1 MERAPKRTR
10 DSSALCGPGSDQI
23 RDGWRM
29 QTRGPRF
36 YVCVCARARAFER
49 NGVRRNDT
57 KSTRRE
63 FVRISIWESQVTS
76 SYRYDKREK
85 EEDDSAWT
93 RTKRTFSNTSAHSS
107 SSPLAC
113 PTWSLGDA
121 KMGFHCP
128 ADRTN
133 RLRKPAAGASSRA
146 TTSTVSPTS
155 TTPEP

>member
-1 MERAPKRTR
+1 MTHRWNVHLSVPETAPRSAARAATR
-10 DSSALCGPGSDQI
+10 SET
-23 RDGWRM
+23 DGECR
-29 QTRGPRF
+29 RGGHGITC
-36 YVCVCARARAFER
+36 VCVRARAFER
-49 NGVRRNDT
+49 HGVRRNDT

-133 RLRKPAAGASSRA
+133 RLRKSAAGA